1 MKKIIPYARQ
11 SIDSK
16 DIKAVTDVLKSD
28 YITQGPEISRFE
40 KKVSRY
46 CGSKYAVAFNSG
58 TSALHAA
65 CFVTGIKQGD
75 EAIVSPISF
84 VASSNCVLYCGGRP
98 RFADVLE
105 DTTTIDPS
113 GIKKA
118 ITKKTRAVIP
128 VDFAGHPAELE
139 DIRKIASRFGL
150 AVIED
155 AAHALGAEYKG
166 KKIGCGRYSDMTILS
181 FHAVKHITT
190 GEGGMVL
197 TNKKYF
203 YDKLI
208 AFRTHGIM
216 RDKAMLRDKNKGRWF
231 YEMQSLGFNYRI
243 TDMQCA
249 LGLTQMDRLDVFIK
263 RRREIAQFYKEGFNG
278 IEDIACLGEKE
289 YVKSSW
295 HIFPIRIKRDRNKIF
310 DKLLS
315 KGIGVNVHYIPI
327 YLHPYYKGLGYR
339 KGLCPRAEKYYRET
353 ITLPL
358 YPGMRY
364 SDAKRVVEAVK
375 DVVGNL

>member
-1 MKKIIPYARQ
+1 MYDTPII
-11 SIDSK
+11 K
-16 DIKAVTDVLKSD
+16 
-28 YITQGPEISRFE
+28 
-40 KKVSRY
+40 
-46 CGSKYAVAFNSG
+46 
-58 TSALHAA
+58 
-65 CFVTGIKQGD
+65 
-75 EAIVSPISF
+75 
-84 VASSNCVLYCGGRP
+84 
-98 RFADVLE
+98 
-105 DTTTIDPS
+105 
-113 GIKKA
+113 
-118 ITKKTRAVIP
+118 TKKTKAIIP
-128 VDFAGHPAELE
+128 VDFAGHPAELAE
-139 DIRKIASRFGL
+139 IKKTASKRNII
-150 AVIED
+150 VIED
-155 AAHALGAEYKG
+155 AAHALGAEYKD
-166 KKIGCGRYSDMTILS
+166 KKVGCCEYSDMTTLS
-181 FHAVKHITT
+181 FHPVKHITT
-190 GEGGMVL
+190 GEGGMIL
-197 TNKKYF
+197 TNKRDL
-203 YDKLI
+203 YDKLVM
-208 AFRTHGIM
+208 FRTHGIT
-216 RDKAMLRDKNKGRWF
+216 RENSKFEIRNSKSANAWY
-231 YEMQSLGFNYRI
+231 YEMQYLGFNYRI